1 MNEPELIQEILSKTK
16 TIALVGYSPKP
27 GRPSG
32 MIAQYLQQH
41 GYRVIPVNPSIE
53 EALGEKA
60 YPSIAAIPEKV
71 DLADVFRRPEYIPG
85 VVDDAI
91 AAGVKYLW
99 IQDGIIHDEAA
110 RKAEEAGIGVVM
122 DRCIFRDH
130 ARGLAAGPRRK

>member
-1 MNEPELIQEILSKTK
+1 MNEPELIEEILNQAKTV
-16 TIALVGYSPKP
+16 AVVGLSPKP

-32 MIAQYLQQH
+32 SIAAYLQNE
-41 GYRVIPVNPSIE
+41 GYRVIPVNPALE

-60 YPSIAAIPEKV
+60 YPSISAIPEKV
-71 DLADVFRRPEYIPG
+71 DLADVFRRAEHIPA

-99 IQDGIIHDEAA
+99 IQEGIINHEAA
-110 RKAEEAGIGVVM
+110 RKAEQAGIGVVM

-130 ARGLAAGPRRK
+130 IRGRR